1 MPLNAIQEQ
10 LLSATTQYYFDDI
23 QEFCPS
29 DVAIRAIKTVF
40 TTEEIKEDEEFLR
53 YGILDSINMLR
64 NILQHPC
71 PQNRNVSKLDD
82 LSTYFLAG
90 PGNIVYLV
98 SEGEVANREDKA
110 VTLRNGVVIPTGQIL
125 ADKSSYMPVAEIKP
139 NETAITAIEQEGMLG
154 LTAKGQAT
162 KTDVVFSIRKQA
174 DAEIARLE
182 QQSSDTFITTQNL
195 LVGLQKAITICQDD
209 KDHSQAT
216 TALASLEAAL
226 KSKQFDTA
234 LKNTLLKLGYLFY
247 EKSSYARREKELDQ
261 QFLMRLGNAIAQEAR
276 DNLAKFNT
284 EQRKIAEV
292 QESIGKLRVK
302 QDELTQSQG
311 TLKLSIKEQFWG
323 DALKAKKLLESEFS
337 AQWLAISTN
346 EKNLQQHNE
355 AFAKFRPDAAVIK
368 EIEKFKKISTKIRHI
383 DSEIES
389 LHTTIRVIRLAK
401 EEAIAKQKCKEL
413 QQKWLRHLRKNE
425 MTQASNLFAD
435 LSQNPHFDINAKD
448 IFGKQ
453 AIYYALFHNEIL
465 LSYKIAFEPKYQAD
479 IYDPHQFNFKNTA
492 LLKALCSEPKFA
504 YSAWQ
509 EVIRE
514 EIASTLDKFLFDFKN
529 NPDSVSFD
537 EIQRKFNTQFA
548 FEFQEEFSKFIK
560 KIEYGFLSYL
570 YSSRENLDV
579 LNKTALLYEKLGQQ
593 AVFRKLCDERLERAR
608 FLLEQGLEGKP
619 LRNFADIDQLCKQ
632 IGRHDY
638 FVQIISELRA
648 ELEKKL
654 QACLE
659 SKSYKRETEL
669 QKIQQQFIWLN
680 AGNVYEERVKFFAK
694 PSQPQ
699 NNLTVKE
706 AKVTP
711 MNTNISQATIETF
724 AASAQFQGVELQAI
738 TVTERTSSPSQ
749 AVGSSMELSQDQNHL
764 VSKENA
770 KETTDDSSSQQE
782 MSKPSGNA
790 ESKPHEM
797 EIKEVSPQKE
807 HISNNQIEQ
816 QKNRLADLLGD
827 ILALPGHKEND
838 GEKYRLL
845 WSLHRKISSTR
856 LSTLEEVAIAAKQV
870 FVLCLQRNK
879 FGLTNTT
886 ASGKKIR
893 ELLNSEKYYP
903 LKVFLFSDKPVVKY
917 RDIVSNT
924 GASTIKFFSSSDSHK
939 RTMYGFYSAHQDAL
953 LKQEEIADLVAGKI
967 KLKK

>member
-110 VTLRNGVVIPTGQIL
+110 VTLRNGVVIPVGQIL

-139 NETAITAIEQEGMLG
+139 NETAITAIEQEGILG

-162 KTDVVFSIRKQA
+162 KADVVFSIQKQA

-226 KSKQFDTA
+226 KSKQFDAA

-302 QDELTQSQG
+302 QAELTQSQG
-311 TLKLSIKEQFWG
+311 TLKLSIKERFWG

-368 EIEKFKKISTKIRHI
+368 EIEKFKEISTKIRHI

-425 MTQASNLFAD
+425 MAQASNLFAD

-465 LSYKIAFEPKYQAD
+465 LAYKIAFEPKYQAD
-479 IYDPHQFNFKNTA
+479 IYDPHQFNFKNAA
-492 LLKALCSEPKFA
+492 LFKALCSEPKFA

-509 EVIRE
+509 AVIRE
-514 EIASTLDKFLFDFKN
+514 EIVSTLDKFLFDFKN

-537 EIQRKFNTQFA
+537 EIQRRFNTQFV

-570 YSSRENLDV
+570 YASRENLDV

-619 LRNFADIDQLCKQ
+619 LRSFVEIDQLCKQ

-638 FVQIISELRA
+638 FVQITSELRA

-654 QACLE
+654 QSCLE
-659 SKSYKRETEL
+659 SKSYKREVDL
-669 QKIQQQFIWLN
+669 QKIRQQFVWLN
-680 AGNVYEERVKFFAK
+680 AENVYEERVKFFAK
-694 PSQPQ
+694 SSQLK

-706 AKVTP
+706 TNVTSI
-711 MNTNISQATIETF
+711 NTSQATTEVF
-724 AASAQFQGVELQAI
+724 AASVQTQGVELQAI
-738 TVTERTSSPSQ
+738 TVTERTNSPSQ
-749 AVGSSMELSQDQNHL
+749 AAVGSSMGLSQDQNHL
-764 VSKENA
+764 ASEEKTN
-770 KETTDDSSSQQE
+770 TDNSSFQQE
-782 MSKPSGNA
+782 MSKSSANA

-797 EIKEVSPQKE
+797 EIKEVSPESEQL
-807 HISNNQIEQ
+807 SNPQIEQ
-816 QKNRLADLLGD
+816 QKSRLVDLLGD

-845 WSLHRKISSTR
+845 WSLHRKISGAR
-856 LSTLEEVAIAAKQV
+856 LNTLEDVVIAAKQV

-886 ASGKKIR
+886 TSGKKIR
-893 ELLNSEKYYP
+893 ELLNSEKYNP
-903 LKVFLFSDKPVVKY
+903 LKMLLFSDKQVVKY
-917 RDIVSNT
+917 RDIVSST
-924 GASTIKFFSSSDSHK
+924 GASTIKFFSSSASH
-939 RTMYGFYSAHQDAL
+939 RQTMYGFYSTHQAAL